1 MDEQTVRSLNAINRT
16 FYSANA
22 AEFDQ
27 SRSTPWPGWTRLLPR
42 IRLIRGEAATA
53 ALRVLDVGCGNARFG
68 AFLAD
73 RLPASRL
80 PPGEIHYCGIDSS
93 PQLISRASER
103 ALPFTDVEFRRMDF
117 VETGSDLPKGPF
129 SLIGLFGIL
138 HHVPSHDRRRNLLRR
153 LGERLA
159 PGGILALTTW
169 QFEAFARFQNRLT
182 PWREYNRTA
191 ADPIDTAQL
200 EPGDHLLPWG
210 DGGLAHRYCHFTSE
224 GNTRKL
230 LEDLSFE
237 VIESY
242 AADGREENLN
252 RYFICH
258 FSNTQVEPKKGG
270 MRSGASV

>member
-27 SRSTPWPGWTRLLPR
+27 SRSSPWPGWAQLLPR
-42 IRLIRGEAATA
+42 IRQIREEEAAA

-73 RLPASRL
+73 RLPADQL
-80 PPGEIHYCGIDSS
+80 PPGGIHYCGIDSS
-93 PQLISRASER
+93 TSLISRARQR
-103 ALPFTDVEFRRMDF
+103 ALPFAGVEFHQTDF
-117 VETGSDLPKGPF
+117 VETESDLPKGPF
-129 SLIGLFGIL
+129 SLIGLFGVL
-138 HHVPSHDRRRNLLRR
+138 HHVPGHDQRRDLLRR
-153 LGERLA
+153 LGERLT

-169 QFEAFARFQNRLT
+169 QFEAFARFQYRLT
-182 PWREYNRTA
+182 PWQEYNRTA
-191 ADPIDTAQL
+191 TDPIDTAQL

-210 DGGLAHRYCHFTSE
+210 DGGSAHRYCHFTSE
-224 GNTRKL
+224 DDTRKL
-230 LEDLSFE
+230 LEDLSFD

-242 AADGREENLN
+242 AADGRGGNLN

-258 FSNTQVEPKKGG
+258 FSNTQVEPKKGE
-270 MRSGASV
+270 MRSGASD

>member
-16 FYSANA
+16 FYSESA

-27 SRSTPWPGWTRLLPR
+27 SRSAPWPGWTRLLPH
-42 IRLIRGEAATA
+42 IRQIRGEAANA
-53 ALRVLDVGCGNARFG
+53 PLRVLDVGCGNGRFG

-73 RLPASRL
+73 RLSADEPPPA
-80 PPGEIHYCGIDSS
+80 GIHYCGVDSS
-93 PQLISRASER
+93 ASLMVRARER
-103 ALPFTDVEFRRMDF
+103 ALPFANVAFHQTDLVESGD
-117 VETGSDLPKGPF
+117 DLPEGPF

-138 HHVPSHDRRRNLLRR
+138 HHVPGHDRRRDLLRR

-169 QFEAFARFQNRLT
+169 QFEAFERFRHRLI
-182 PWREYNRTA
+182 PWCEYNQTTT
-191 ADPIDTAQL
+191 DPIDTAQL

-210 DGGLAHRYCHFTSE
+210 DGGSTHRYCHFTSE
-224 GNTRKL
+224 GDTRKL
-230 LEDLSFE
+230 LESLLFE
-237 VIESY
+237 VSESY
-242 AADGREENLN
+242 AADGREGNLN

-258 FSNTQVEPKKGG
+258 FSSTQVEPKNGG

>member
-1 MDEQTVRSLNAINRT
+1 MNEQTVRSLNAINRA
-16 FYSANA
+16 FYTANA
-22 AEFDQ
+22 AEFDR
-27 SRSTPWPGWTRLLPR
+27 SRSAPWPGWARLLPHVQQ
-42 IRLIRGEAATA
+42 ICGEPAEA

-73 RLPASRL
+73 QLPAARL

-93 PQLISRASER
+93 PPLVSRASER
-103 ALPFTDVEFRRMDF
+103 ALPFTSVEFRQTDF
-117 VETGSDLPKGPF
+117 VETESDLPKGPF

-138 HHVPSHDRRRNLLRR
+138 HHVPGHDRRRDLLRR
-153 LGERLA
+153 LGERLT

-182 PWREYNRTA
+182 PWDEYNQTA

-210 DGGLAHRYCHFTSE
+210 DEGSAHRYCHFTSE
-224 GNTRKL
+224 DDTRKL
-230 LEDLSFE
+230 LESLSFE
-237 VIESY
+237 IIESY

>member
-1 MDEQTVRSLNAINRT
+1 MDEQTARSLNAINRT

-27 SRSTPWPGWTRLLPR
+27 SRSAPWPGWTRLLPQ
-42 IRLIRGEAATA
+42 IRQIRGEAVA

-73 RLPASRL
+73 QLPAAQL
-80 PPGEIHYCGIDSS
+80 PPGGIHYCGIDFS
-93 PQLISRASER
+93 PPLISRASER
-103 ALPFTDVEFRRMDF
+103 ALPFTSVELRQTDF
-117 VETGSDLPKGPF
+117 VETGSDLPEGPF
-129 SLIGLFGIL
+129 SLIGLFGTL
-138 HHVPSHDRRRNLLRR
+138 HHVPGHDRRRDLLRR
-153 LGERLA
+153 LGERLT

-182 PWREYNRTA
+182 PWSEYNRTA

-210 DGGLAHRYCHFTSE
+210 DGGSAHRYCHFTSE
-224 GNTRKL
+224 GDTRKL

-237 VIESY
+237 VIESF
-242 AADGREENLN
+242 AADGREGNLN
-252 RYFICH
+252 RYFICR

-270 MRSGASV
+270 MRSGA

>member
-1 MDEQTVRSLNAINRT
+1 MDEQTARALNAINPT

-22 AEFDQ
+22 AEFDR
-27 SRSTPWPGWTRLLPR
+27 SRSAPWPGWTRLLPR
-42 IRLIRGEAATA
+42 IRQIRVEATA
-53 ALRVLDVGCGNARFG
+53 ALSVLDVGCGNARFG

-73 RLPASRL
+73 QLPATQL
-80 PPGEIHYCGIDSS
+80 PPGGIHYCGIDSS
-93 PQLISRASER
+93 PPLISRASER
-103 ALPFTDVEFRRMDF
+103 ALPFTSVEFRQTDL

-138 HHVPSHDRRRNLLRR
+138 HHVPGRDLRRDLLRR
-153 LGERLA
+153 LGERLT
-159 PGGILALTTW
+159 PSGILALTTW

-191 ADPIDTAQL
+191 ADPIDIAQL

-210 DGGLAHRYCHFTSE
+210 DGGSTHRYCHFTSE
-224 GNTRKL
+224 DDTYKL
-230 LEDLSFE
+230 LKDLSFE

-252 RYFICH
+252 RYFICR
-258 FSNTQVEPKKGG
+258 FSNTQVEPKRGG
-270 MRSGASV
+270 MRGGASV

>member
-1 MDEQTVRSLNAINRT
+1 MDEQTLRSLNAINRI

-27 SRSTPWPGWTRLLPR
+27 SRSAPWPGWVRLLPH
-42 IRLIRGEAATA
+42 IQKIRGEAAA
-53 ALRVLDVGCGNARFG
+53 ATFRLLDVGCGNARFG

-73 RLPASRL
+73 RLP
-80 PPGEIHYCGIDSS
+80 PGEIHYCGIDSS
-93 PQLISRASER
+93 PLLISRARER
-103 ALPFTDVEFRRMDF
+103 ALPFAGVEFRQTDLVEAGNDF
-117 VETGSDLPKGPF
+117 PKGPF

-138 HHVPSHDRRRNLLRR
+138 HHVPGHTHRRDLLQR

-159 PGGILALTTW
+159 PGGVLALTTW
-169 QFEAFARFQNRLT
+169 QFEAFTRFQNRLI

-210 DGGLAHRYCHFTSE
+210 DGGSAHRYCHFTSE
-224 GNTRKL
+224 DDTRKL
-230 LEDLSFE
+230 LEELSFE

-242 AADGREENLN
+242 AADGREGNLN

-258 FSNTQVEPKKGG
+258 FSNTQVEPKQGE
-270 MRSGASV
+270 MRS

>member
-16 FYSANA
+16 FYSSHAV
-22 AEFDQ
+22 EFDQ
-27 SRSTPWPGWTRLLPR
+27 SRSAPWPGWTRLLPR
-42 IRLIRGEAATA
+42 IRKIRGEAPAA
-53 ALRVLDVGCGNARFG
+53 ALRVFDVGCGNGRFG

-73 RLPASRL
+73 RLPAC
-80 PPGEIHYCGIDSS
+80 EIHYCGVDSS
-93 PQLISRASER
+93 PSLISRARER
-103 ALPFTDVEFRRMDF
+103 ALPFAGVEFHQTDF
-117 VETGSDLPKGPF
+117 VEPENNLPKGPF

-138 HHVPSHDRRRNLLRR
+138 HHVPGHDQRRDLLRR

-169 QFEAFARFQNRLT
+169 QFESFARFQSRLT
-182 PWREYNRTA
+182 PWSEYNRTA

-210 DGGLAHRYCHFTSE
+210 DGGSTHRYCHFTSE
-224 GNTRKL
+224 GDTREL
-230 LEDLSFE
+230 LESLLFE
-237 VIESY
+237 VSESY
-242 AADGREENLN
+242 AADGREGNLN

-258 FSNTQVEPKKGG
+258 FSSTQVEPKNGG

>member
-1 MDEQTVRSLNAINRT
+1 MDEQTTRSLNAINRT

-22 AEFDQ
+22 AEFDR
-27 SRSTPWPGWTRLLPR
+27 SRSAPWPGWTRLLPR
-42 IRLIRGEAATA
+42 IRQIRGEAVV
-53 ALRVLDVGCGNARFG
+53 LRVLDVGCGNARFG

-73 RLPASRL
+73 QLPAAQL
-80 PPGEIHYCGIDSS
+80 PPGGIHYCGIDFSQ
-93 PQLISRASER
+93 PLISRASER
-103 ALPFTDVEFRRMDF
+103 ALPFTSVEFRQTDLA
-117 VETGSDLPKGPF
+117 ETGSDLPKGPF

-138 HHVPSHDRRRNLLRR
+138 HHMPGRDLRRDLLRR
-153 LGERLA
+153 LGERLTA
-159 PGGILALTTW
+159 SGILALTTW

-182 PWREYNRTA
+182 PWCEYNRTA
-191 ADPIDTAQL
+191 ADPIDIAQL

-210 DGGLAHRYCHFTSE
+210 DEGSTHRYCHFTSE
-224 GNTRKL
+224 DDTREL

-252 RYFICH
+252 RYFICR
-258 FSNTQVEPKKGG
+258 FSNTQVGPKRGG

>member
-1 MDEQTVRSLNAINRT
+1 MDEQTARSLNAINRT
-16 FYSANA
+16 FYSAYA
-22 AEFDQ
+22 AEFDR
-27 SRSTPWPGWTRLLPR
+27 SRSVAWPGWTQLLPR
-42 IRLIRGEAATA
+42 IRQICGESATA

-73 RLPASRL
+73 QLPAAQL
-80 PPGEIHYCGIDSS
+80 PPGGIHYCGIDSS

-103 ALPFTDVEFRRMDF
+103 ALPFTCTEFRQMDF
-117 VETGSDLPKGPF
+117 VETGSELPKGPF
-129 SLIGLFGIL
+129 SLIGLFGVL
-138 HHVPSHDRRRNLLRR
+138 HHVPGHDRRRDFLRR
-153 LGERLA
+153 LGERLT
-159 PGGILALTTW
+159 PGGMLALTTW
-169 QFEAFARFQNRLT
+169 QFKAFARFESRLT

-210 DGGLAHRYCHFTSE
+210 DGGSTHRYCHFTSE
-224 GNTRKL
+224 DDTRRL

-237 VIESY
+237 IIDSY
-242 AADGREENLN
+242 AADGREANLN
-252 RYFICH
+252 RYVICH

>member
-1 MDEQTVRSLNAINRT
+1 MDEQTARALNAINRA

-22 AEFDQ
+22 AEFDR

-42 IRLIRGEAATA
+42 IRQICVEAAA

-73 RLPASRL
+73 QLPSAQL
-80 PPGEIHYCGIDSS
+80 PPGGIHYCGIDSS
-93 PQLISRASER
+93 PPLISRASER
-103 ALPFTDVEFRRMDF
+103 ALPFTSVEFCQTDF
-117 VETGSDLPKGPF
+117 METGSDLPKGPF

-138 HHVPSHDRRRNLLRR
+138 HHVPGHDQRRDLLRR

-210 DGGLAHRYCHFTSE
+210 DGGSTHRYCHFTSE
-224 GNTRKL
+224 GDTRKL
-230 LEDLSFE
+230 LEELSFE
-237 VIESY
+237 IIESY

-270 MRSGASV
+270 MRSGASI